1 MADKKYEVVITC
13 NSQQPVAAVEA
24 IKKELDRLK
33 NTYKQLEA
41 AGKANTAKGKETF
54 AQIQELTGIYKANRS
69 ELGKIDKVTK
79 SLADASLTQ
88 LKTALRA
95 VKKELAK
102 MSESNPEL
110 ENMKEKFKAIK
121 GQISLLE
128 GETVNIKKGMKN
140 LKEVSTSW
148 LTTAIRQQ
156 REMVD
161 GISYGTKEYQK
172 QEKVLKALVEE
183 ESRRKASQRPYEAS
197 LQSARQMATSNSIA
211 TANGGTYAIN
221 QKDLEWSRDYLRKQ
235 IASTPVANTDEIKA
249 LSKDLELVEGKL
261 NDVRSAGKEAGQT
274 FEQMEGD
281 IKKMVQNVNAFTPEQ
296 LRKGLNAVNT
306 ELDKTQLGSERYK
319 ELQHDAKTLSDALKG
334 VSDEAVDV
342 DKVMKNLK
350 TTPLADLKKAAK
362 QLETEISTLERG
374 TQQYAD
380 KQKELKGL
388 QAEIDN
394 VTGAFKRQGGIV
406 QNAIKNITAYV
417 GVFGAFNAVKDKITE
432 GISANFMYSDSL
444 SDIRKV
450 SGLTKE
456 AINDLSN
463 ELAKVDTRT
472 SLEEMSSI
480 AYTGAKLGM
489 GKYGISGLASFA
501 NASNQVNVALRE
513 DMGDDSLKYLSKMV
527 EVMGLIPRMGVEKS
541 LLATSSA
548 LFKLAATSTSSA
560 DQIVEFSKRLTG
572 VARTAHITTPE
583 LLALGSASDSM
594 MLMPEVSST
603 AFSKLITQMQKSPQ
617 AIEKALSIP
626 EGTINKMYQANHF
639 MDAIVLI
646 LEKMKKT
653 GNMNALG
660 DVFKDLGSDG
670 TRLVSVLVTMAQNVD
685 MLKSH
690 LYESNQAFEEA
701 TAVTDEYN
709 IQQETAQAYMERARN
724 LFTKAFVGPEQIS
737 MVQMFAKAWYDTAK
751 IMTETSAPMAGLKL
765 ALWGIAY
772 SLTLLIRLIPTIAVA
787 LLNAGI
793 FYALNALT
801 SSTSTLTLRVNR
813 LKVAW
818 QGLSNVMK
826 VAGIVGVITTVASL
840 AYQIYEWVKASD
852 SAAESQKKLNDY
864 LVEGA
869 AKASEETRK
878 LDEYIRVAK
887 SANIS
892 TKARQDLIAKFNNE
906 YSTYLNKLGLEV
918 NSVEDLTK
926 VYEKLNEEIRKKT
939 FYEMRE
945 QAYSDQLKPLQK
957 ESHDSGVKLDQTFDK
972 LGTGAINR
980 KYINELLRQISQG
993 QVFGIKYGDVNAI
1006 GNYAYHQVMENMYG
1020 KYYNRKREAVD
1031 FKFGK
1036 PIKGEKAEEY
1046 EPYYVSK
1053 MNGVSFS
1060 NLRSQIYGYVNDR
1073 MKEVWKKD
1081 EIDKAFEIELADYDN
1096 VGVKILGNLN
1106 KNNTKHTGGGGT
1118 RSTRDPNIQARDIA
1132 KSRANAILANINS
1145 FYEEQMKKY
1154 LEWVAEMN
1162 KEGERVS
1169 EGQQQ
1174 AKMSEL
1180 EQHRETARGMARKS
1194 IATGTE
1200 LDNFKAQ
1207 LRGDI
1212 FQTATK
1218 TDTDLLSSI
1227 EKSSIEDLHRLFTKL
1242 SGDLSKETHKSLS
1255 ENLGS
1260 LLDEI
1265 FHKGTTDLLD
1275 AQKRLVERQRD
1286 LQAFLAEQ
1294 NYTGTV
1300 DRSLRGGLDQFNLLP
1315 ASPQID
1321 PNTQEGVNQMAT
1333 AFDNLTKKVRD
1344 NEYALWQ
1351 MNLTTE
1357 EGEKAFRAFL
1367 SDPEIKSGFD
1377 FQKMNILELE
1387 ALWMKLVKY
1396 PANYQAAEKEGDDRK
1411 KKLYDDAWKKTP
1423 FYNDNQN
1430 LQNQLEQQ
1438 MKVMN
1443 LGSGLGLATPDME
1456 KDTEIMLFKAK
1467 LAAAKEYYEHVKK
1480 SNATDAQLA
1489 EANRALLDSQ
1499 MQLTEKY
1506 IEASKTKLDTLKK
1519 FMAPIE
1525 EYGTA
1530 LGTALVDESKSVK
1543 EATGEM
1549 ITSFVKLTGEY
1560 VNQKLTQWL
1569 MTKLYNSLMAESDNA
1584 LLSTQQTNDALS
1596 AQSSVNSASVK
1607 VPAGI
1612 AAGAAETIAKL
1623 GWWGIPLVAGITAVL
1638 NGLMAMATSALSSVF
1653 GSKNGNTVKTDR
1665 KLVSGMLTY
1674 DEGNVQQYVGT
1685 DGKVYSATAVSSLPS
1700 DTRIMRS
1707 PVATTVNGSPALVA
1721 ERGPEIILG
1730 RVTTS
1735 HLMHDAPQLI
1745 SAMAQYDRTRNP
1757 AMLMQAFSGA
1767 GGRRKN
1773 YDEGNISDFATGM
1786 QTVQTIGDNSMQQ
1799 SLDKMNAFLDLL
1811 IKEGVHMSMFGRNG
1825 AVSKLDR
1832 AQAFMRKHS

>member
-13 NSQQPVAAVEA
+13 NSQQPVAAVNA

-41 AGKANTAKGKETF
+41 AGKANTKKGKETF

-88 LKTALRA
+88 LKSALRA
-95 VKKELAK
+95 VMKELAK
-102 MSESNPEL
+102 MSENNPEL
-110 ENMKEKFKAIK
+110 ENMKGKFKAIK

-128 GETVNIKKGMKN
+128 GETVNIGKGMKN

-161 GISYGTKEYQK
+161 GISYGTEEYQK

-183 ESRRKASQRPYEAS
+183 EARRKAPQRPYEAS
-197 LQSARQMATSNSIA
+197 LQSARQMATSNSIT

-261 NDVRSAGKEAGQT
+261 NNVRSAGKEAGQT

-281 IKKMVQNVNAFTPEQ
+281 IKKMVQDVNAFTPEQ

-319 ELQHDAKTLSDALKG
+319 ELQRDAKTLSDALNG

-362 QLETEISTLERG
+362 QLETEILSLERG

-394 VTGAFKRQGGIV
+394 VTDSFKRQGGIV
-406 QNAIKNITAYV
+406 QNAIKNITAYI

-432 GISANFMYSDSL
+432 GISANLKYSDSL
-444 SDIRKV
+444 ADIRKV

-463 ELAKVDTRT
+463 ELAKTDTRT
-472 SLEEMSSI
+472 SQEEMSSI

-489 GKYGISGLASFA
+489 GKYGVSGLASFA

-513 DMGDDSLKYLSKMV
+513 DMGEDALKYLSKMV

-548 LFKLAATSTSSA
+548 LFKLAATSTASA
-560 DQIVEFSKRLTG
+560 DQVVEFSKRLTG
-572 VARTAHITTPE
+572 LARTAGITTPE

-603 AFSKLITQMQKSPQ
+603 AFGKLIAQMQKCPQ
-617 AIEKALSIP
+617 AIEKSLSIP
-626 EGTINKMYQANHF
+626 EGTISKLFEAHQS
-639 MDAIVLI
+639 MDAIVMI
-646 LEKMKKT
+646 LEKMKET

-670 TRLVSVLVTMAQNVD
+670 SRLVSVMVTMAKNVD
-685 MLKSH
+685 ILKSH

-709 IQQETAQAYMERARN
+709 IQQETAQAYMERAQN

-765 ALWGIAY
+765 ALWAIAG
-772 SLTLLIRLIPTIAVA
+772 SLTLLVRLLPTIAVA

-801 SSTSTLTLRVNR
+801 SSTYTLTMRVNR

-818 QGLSNVMK
+818 LGLSNVMK

-840 AYQIYEWVKASD
+840 VYQIYEWVRASD
-852 SAAESQKKLNDY
+852 SAAESQKKLNEY
-864 LVEGA
+864 LAEGA

-878 LDEYIRVAK
+878 LDEYIRVAN
-887 SANIS
+887 SANLS

-906 YSTYLNKLGLEV
+906 YGTYLNKLGLEV
-918 NSVEDLTK
+918 KSVEDLRD
-926 VYEKLNEEIRKKT
+926 VYAKLNDEIRKKT

-957 ESHDSGVKLDQTFDK
+957 ETHDSGVKLDQTFDK

-980 KYINELLRQISQG
+980 KYVNELLSQIKQG
-993 QVFGIKYGDVNAI
+993 LVVGVKSGNSNAI
-1006 GNYAYHQVMENMYG
+1006 GSYVYNQIMENMYG
-1020 KYYNRKREAVD
+1020 KYYNRKTGKVD
-1031 FKFGK
+1031 SKLGRLN
-1036 PIKGEKAEEY
+1036 KGEKDKDY
-1046 EPYYVSK
+1046 KPNYVREIK
-1053 MNGVSFS
+1053 GVSFS
-1060 NLRSQIYGYVNDR
+1060 ELRSQIYEYVDDLVKEDR
-1073 MKEVWKKD
+1073 KKD
-1081 EIDKAFEIELADYDN
+1081 DIDKSFEIELADYDN
-1096 VGVKILGNLN
+1096 EGVEILGKLG
-1106 KNNTKHTGGGGT
+1106 KDNTKHHRTKKG
-1118 RSTRDPNIQARDIA
+1118 RDPNIQARDIA
-1132 KSRANAILANINS
+1132 KNRANAILANINS

-1180 EQHRETARGMARKS
+1180 EQHREAARGMARKS

-1218 TDTDLLSSI
+1218 TDTALLSSI
-1227 EKSSIEDLHRLFTKL
+1227 EKSSIEDLHRLFAKL
-1242 SGDLSKETHKSLS
+1242 SGDLSKENHKTLS

-1367 SDPEIKSGFD
+1367 SDPEILSGFD
-1377 FQKMNILELE
+1377 FQKMNILQLE
-1387 ALWMKLVKY
+1387 ALWMKLVEY
-1396 PANYQAAEKEGDDRK
+1396 PANYQEAEKRGDDRK

-1456 KDTEIMLFKAK
+1456 KDPEIMLFKAK
-1467 LAAAKEYYEHVKK
+1467 LAAAKEYYEHVRK

-1506 IEASKTKLDTLKK
+1506 IEASKAKLDTLKK

-1569 MTKLYNSLMAESDNA
+1569 MTKLYNSLMAESDND
-1584 LLSTQQTNDALS
+1584 LLVTQQTNDALS
-1596 AQSSVNSASVK
+1596 AQSSVTAASVK
-1607 VPAGI
+1607 VSAGI
-1612 AAGAAETIAKL
+1612 ASGAAKTIEKL
-1623 GWWGIPLVAGITAVL
+1623 GWWGIPLVAGITAIL
-1638 NGLMAMATSALSSVF
+1638 NGLISMATSALSSAF
-1653 GSKNGNTVKTDR
+1653 GSKNSNTAKVDR
-1665 KLVSGMLTY
+1665 KFVSGMLTY

-1700 DTRIMRS
+1700 DMRVVHS
-1707 PVATTVNGSPALVA
+1707 PIATTVNGSPALVA

-1767 GGRRKN
+1767 GGRRKT
-1773 YDEGNISDFATGM
+1773 YDEGNISDFASGM
-1786 QTVQTIGDNSMQQ
+1786 QTIQTQGDNRMQQ

-1825 AVSKLDR
+1825 AVSKLDK

>member
-13 NSQQPVAAVEA
+13 NSQQPVAAVNA

-41 AGKANTAKGKETF
+41 AGKANTKKGKETF

-88 LKTALRA
+88 LKSALRA

-128 GETVNIKKGMKN
+128 GETVNIGKGMKN

-161 GISYGTKEYQK
+161 GISYGTEEYQK

-183 ESRRKASQRPYEAS
+183 EARRKAPQRPYEAS
-197 LQSARQMATSNSIA
+197 LQSARQMATTNSIA

-235 IASTPVANTDEIKA
+235 IANTPVANTDEIKA

-261 NDVRSAGKEAGQT
+261 NNVRSAGKEAGQT

-281 IKKMVQNVNAFTPEQ
+281 IKKMVQDVNAFTPEQ

-319 ELQHDAKTLSDALKG
+319 ELQRDAKTLSDALNG

-362 QLETEISTLERG
+362 QLETEISSLERD

-394 VTGAFKRQGGIV
+394 VTDSFKRQGGIV
-406 QNAIKNITAYV
+406 QNAIKNITAYI

-432 GISANFMYSDSL
+432 GISANLKYSDSL
-444 SDIRKV
+444 ADIRKV

-463 ELAKVDTRT
+463 ELAKTDTRT
-472 SLEEMSSI
+472 SQEEMSSI

-489 GKYGISGLASFA
+489 GKYGVSGLASFA

-513 DMGDDSLKYLSKMV
+513 DMGEDALKYLSKMV

-548 LFKLAATSTSSA
+548 LFKLAATSTASA
-560 DQIVEFSKRLTG
+560 DQVVEFSKRLTG
-572 VARTAHITTPE
+572 LARTAGITTPE

-603 AFSKLITQMQKSPQ
+603 AFGKLIAQMQKCPQ
-617 AIEKALSIP
+617 AIEKSLSIP
-626 EGTINKMYQANHF
+626 EGTISKLFEAHQS
-639 MDAIVLI
+639 MDAIVMI
-646 LEKMKKT
+646 LEKMKET

-670 TRLVSVLVTMAQNVD
+670 SRLVSVMVTMAKNVD
-685 MLKSH
+685 ILKSH

-709 IQQETAQAYMERARN
+709 IQQETAQAYMERAQN

-765 ALWGIAY
+765 ALWAIAG
-772 SLTLLIRLIPTIAVA
+772 SLTLLVRLLPTIAVA

-801 SSTSTLTLRVNR
+801 SSTYTLTMRVNR

-818 QGLSNVMK
+818 LGLSNVMK

-840 AYQIYEWVKASD
+840 VYQIYEWVRASD
-852 SAAESQKKLNDY
+852 SAAESQKKLNEY
-864 LVEGA
+864 LAEGA

-878 LDEYIRVAK
+878 LDEYIRVAN
-887 SANIS
+887 SANLS
-892 TKARQDLIAKFNNE
+892 TKARQDLIAKFNIE
-906 YSTYLNKLGLEV
+906 YGTYLNKLGLEV
-918 NSVEDLTK
+918 NKVADLRD
-926 VYEKLNEEIRKKT
+926 VYAKLNDEIRKKT

-945 QAYSDQLKPLQK
+945 QAYSDQLKPLYK

-972 LGTGAINR
+972 LGASAINR
-980 KYINELLRQISQG
+980 KYINELLRQVKQG
-993 QVFGIKYGDVNAI
+993 QVFGIKSGDVNAI
-1006 GNYAYHQVMENMYG
+1006 SNYAYSQIMENMYG
-1020 KYYNRKREAVD
+1020 KYLNRKKDKVD
-1031 FKFGK
+1031 FKFGRLK
-1036 PIKGEKAEEY
+1036 KGEKEKDY
-1046 EPYYVSK
+1046 QPYYVSK

-1060 NLRSQIYGYVNDR
+1060 DFRSQIYEYVNNLVKEDR
-1073 MKEVWKKD
+1073 KKD
-1081 EIDKAFEIELADYDN
+1081 EIDKSFEIELAGYDN
-1096 VGVKILGNLN
+1096 NVVEPLGKLN
-1106 KNNTKHTGGGGT
+1106 KDNTKHHRTKKGH
-1118 RSTRDPNIQARDIA
+1118 DPNIQARDIA

-1218 TDTDLLSSI
+1218 TDTALLSSI
-1227 EKSSIEDLHRLFTKL
+1227 EKSSIEDLHRLFAKL
-1242 SGDLSKETHKSLS
+1242 SGDLSKENHKTLS

-1260 LLDEI
+1260 LIDEI
-1265 FHKGTTDLLD
+1265 SHKGTTDLLD

-1367 SDPEIKSGFD
+1367 SDPEILSGFD

-1396 PANYQAAEKEGDDRK
+1396 PANYQEAEKMGDDRK

-1456 KDTEIMLFKAK
+1456 KDPEIMLFKAK
-1467 LAAAKEYYEHVKK
+1467 LAAAKEYYEHVRK

-1569 MTKLYNSLMAESDNA
+1569 MTKLYNSLMAESDNE
-1584 LLSTQQTNDALS
+1584 LLATQMTTDALS
-1596 AQSSVNSASVK
+1596 AQSSVTAASVD
-1607 VPAGI
+1607 VLAGT
-1612 AAGAAETIAKL
+1612 ASGAAKTIAKL

-1638 NGLMAMATSALSSVF
+1638 NGLLAMATSALSSAF
-1653 GSKNGNTVKTDR
+1653 GSKNSNTAKVDR

-1685 DGKVYSATAVSSLPS
+1685 NGKVYSATAVSSLPS
-1700 DTRIMRS
+1700 DTRIVPS
-1707 PVATTVNGSPALVA
+1707 PIATTVNGSPALVA

-1767 GGRRKN
+1767 GGRRKT
-1773 YDEGNISDFATGM
+1773 YDEGNISDFASGM
-1786 QTVQTIGDNSMQQ
+1786 QTIQTQGDNGMQQ

-1825 AVSKLDR
+1825 AVSKLDK

>member
-13 NSQQPVAAVEA
+13 NSQQPVAAVNA

-41 AGKANTAKGKETF
+41 AGKANTKKGKETF

-88 LKTALRA
+88 LKSALRA

-128 GETVNIKKGMKN
+128 GETVNIRKGMKN

-183 ESRRKASQRPYEAS
+183 EARRKAPQRPYEAS
-197 LQSARQMATSNSIA
+197 LQSARQMATTNSIA

-235 IASTPVANTDEIKA
+235 IANTPVANTDEIKA

-261 NDVRSAGKEAGQT
+261 NNVRSAGKEAGQT

-281 IKKMVQNVNAFTPEQ
+281 IKKMVQDVNAFTPEQ

-319 ELQHDAKTLSDALKG
+319 ELQRDAKTLSDALNG

-362 QLETEISTLERG
+362 QLETEILSLERD

-394 VTGAFKRQGGIV
+394 VTDSFKRQGGIV
-406 QNAIKNITAYV
+406 QNAIKNITAYI

-432 GISANFMYSDSL
+432 GISANLKYSDSL
-444 SDIRKV
+444 ADIRKV

-463 ELAKVDTRT
+463 ELAKTDTRT
-472 SLEEMSSI
+472 SQEEMSSI

-489 GKYGISGLASFA
+489 GKYGVSGLASFA

-513 DMGDDSLKYLSKMV
+513 DMGEDALKYLSKMV

-548 LFKLAATSTSSA
+548 LFKLAATSTASA
-560 DQIVEFSKRLTG
+560 DQVVEFSKRLTG
-572 VARTAHITTPE
+572 LARTAGITTPE

-603 AFSKLITQMQKSPQ
+603 AFGKLIAQMQKCPQ
-617 AIEKALSIP
+617 AIEKSLSIP
-626 EGTINKMYQANHF
+626 EGTISKLFEAHQS
-639 MDAIVLI
+639 MDAIVMI
-646 LEKMKKT
+646 LEKMKET

-670 TRLVSVLVTMAQNVD
+670 SRLVSVMVTMAKNVD
-685 MLKSH
+685 ILKSH

-709 IQQETAQAYMERARN
+709 IQQETAQAYMERAQN

-765 ALWGIAY
+765 ALWAIAG
-772 SLTLLIRLIPTIAVA
+772 SLTLLVRLLPTIAVA

-801 SSTSTLTLRVNR
+801 SSTYTLTMRVNR

-818 QGLSNVMK
+818 LGLSNVMK

-840 AYQIYEWVKASD
+840 VYQIYEWVRASD
-852 SAAESQKKLNDY
+852 SAAESQKKLNEY
-864 LVEGA
+864 LAEGE

-878 LDEYIRVAK
+878 LDEYIRVAN
-887 SANIS
+887 SANLS
-892 TKARQDLIAKFNNE
+892 TKARQDLIAQFNIE
-906 YSTYLNKLGLEV
+906 YGTYLNKLGLEV
-918 NSVEDLTK
+918 NKVADLRD
-926 VYEKLNEEIRKKT
+926 VYAKLNDEIRKKT

-945 QAYSDQLKPLQK
+945 QAYSDQLKPLYK

-972 LGTGAINR
+972 LGASAINR
-980 KYINELLRQISQG
+980 KYINELLRQVKQG
-993 QVFGIKYGDVNAI
+993 QVFGIKPGDVNAI
-1006 GNYAYHQVMENMYG
+1006 SYYAYSQIMENMYG
-1020 KYYNRKREAVD
+1020 KYLNRKKDKVD
-1031 FKFGK
+1031 FKFGRLK
-1036 PIKGEKAEEY
+1036 KGEKEKDY
-1046 EPYYVSK
+1046 QPYYVSK

-1060 NLRSQIYGYVNDR
+1060 DFRSQIYEYVNNLV
-1073 MKEVWKKD
+1073 KEDWKKD
-1081 EIDKAFEIELADYDN
+1081 EIDKSFEIELAGYDN
-1096 VGVKILGNLN
+1096 YVVEPLGKLE
-1106 KNNTKHTGGGGT
+1106 KDNTKHHRTKKGH
-1118 RSTRDPNIQARDIA
+1118 DPNIQARDIA

-1218 TDTDLLSSI
+1218 TDTALLSSI
-1227 EKSSIEDLHRLFTKL
+1227 EKSSIEDLHRLFAKL
-1242 SGDLSKETHKSLS
+1242 SGDLSKENHKTLS

-1367 SDPEIKSGFD
+1367 SDPEILSGFD

-1387 ALWMKLVKY
+1387 ALWMKLVEY
-1396 PANYQAAEKEGDDRK
+1396 PANYQEAEKRGDDRK

-1456 KDTEIMLFKAK
+1456 KDPEIMLFKAK
-1467 LAAAKEYYEHVKK
+1467 LAAAKEYYEHVRK

-1569 MTKLYNSLMAESDNA
+1569 MTKLYNSLMAESDNE
-1584 LLSTQQTNDALS
+1584 LLATQMTTDALS
-1596 AQSSVNSASVK
+1596 AQSSVTAASVD
-1607 VPAGI
+1607 VLAGT
-1612 AAGAAETIAKL
+1612 ASGAAKTIAKL

-1638 NGLMAMATSALSSVF
+1638 NGLLAMATSALSSAF
-1653 GSKNGNTVKTDR
+1653 GSKNSNTAKVDR

-1700 DTRIMRS
+1700 DTRIVPS
-1707 PVATTVNGSPALVA
+1707 PIATTVNGSPALVA

-1767 GGRRKN
+1767 GGRRKT
-1773 YDEGNISDFATGM
+1773 YDEGNISDFASGM
-1786 QTVQTIGDNSMQQ
+1786 QTIQTQGDNGMQQ

-1825 AVSKLDR
+1825 AVSKLDK

>member
-95 VKKELAK
+95 VRKELAK

-121 GQISLLE
+121 AQISLLE
-128 GETVNIKKGMKN
+128 GETVNIEKGMKN
-140 LKEVSTSW
+140 LKEASTSW

-156 REMVD
+156 KEMVD
-161 GISYGTKEYQK
+161 GISYGTEEYQK

-183 ESRRKASQRPYEAS
+183 EARRKAPQRLYEAS
-197 LQSARQMATSNSIA
+197 LQSARQMATSNFIS
-211 TANGGTYAIN
+211 TADGGAHAIN

-235 IASTPVANTDEIKA
+235 IASTPVSNTDEIKA

-281 IKKMVQNVNAFTPEQ
+281 IKKMVQDVNAFTPEQ

-306 ELDKTQLGSERYK
+306 ELDKTQLGSDRYK
-319 ELQHDAKTLSDALKG
+319 ELQRDAKTLSDALKG

-394 VTGAFKRQGGIV
+394 VTDAFKNQGGIV

-417 GVFGAFNAVKDKITE
+417 GVFGAFNAIKDKITE
-432 GISANFMYSDSL
+432 GISANLKYSDSL
-444 SDIRKV
+444 ADIRKV

-463 ELAKVDTRT
+463 ELAKTDTRT
-472 SLEEMSSI
+472 SQEEMSSI

-489 GKYGISGLASFA
+489 GKYGVSGLASFA

-513 DMGDDSLKYLSKMV
+513 DMGEDALKYLSKMV

-548 LFKLAATSTSSA
+548 LFKLAATSTASA
-560 DQIVEFSKRLTG
+560 DQVVEFSKRLTG
-572 VARTAHITTPE
+572 LARTAGITTPE

-603 AFSKLITQMQKSPQ
+603 AFGKLIAQMQKCPQ
-617 AIEKALSIP
+617 AIEKSLSIP
-626 EGTINKMYQANHF
+626 EGTISKLFEAHHS
-639 MDAIVLI
+639 MDAIVMI
-646 LEKMKKT
+646 LEKMKET

-670 TRLVSVLVTMAQNVD
+670 SRLVSVMVTMAKNVD

-709 IQQETAQAYMERARN
+709 IQQETAQAYMERAQN

-765 ALWGIAY
+765 ALWAIAG
-772 SLTLLIRLIPTIAVA
+772 SLTLLVRLLPTIAVA

-801 SSTSTLTLRVNR
+801 SSTYTLTMRVNR

-818 QGLSNVMK
+818 LGLSNVMK

-840 AYQIYEWVKASD
+840 VYQIYEWVKASD
-852 SAAESQKKLNDY
+852 SAAESQKKLNEY
-864 LVEGA
+864 LAEGA

-878 LDEYIRVAK
+878 LDEYIRVAN
-887 SANIS
+887 STNLS
-892 TKARQDLIAKFNNE
+892 TKARQDLIANFNNE
-906 YSTYLNKLGLEV
+906 YGTYLNKLGLEV
-918 NSVEDLTK
+918 KSVDDLRK
-926 VYEKLNEEIRKKT
+926 VYKLLNGELRKKAL
-939 FYEMRE
+939 YELRE
-945 QAYSDQLKPLQK
+945 EAYSEQLKPLYK
-957 ESHDSGVKLDQTFDK
+957 EAHERSLPLTSNLEKLGASAVDKSYIESLAKLAQQGKLNGVKRGDNLSLVNIISNQV
-972 LGTGAINR
+972 LR
-980 KYINELLRQISQG
+980 K
-993 QVFGIKYGDVNAI
+993 
-1006 GNYAYHQVMENMYG
+1006 MYG
-1020 KYYNRKREAVD
+1020 KYYDTARGVD
-1031 FKFGK
+1031 INFGK
-1036 PIKGEKAEEY
+1036 LKKGQSKGSYRPNYVQEIKGVSIRDFRQSVADYVLSYLKGEK
-1046 EPYYVSK
+1046 K
-1053 MNGVSFS
+1053 
-1060 NLRSQIYGYVNDR
+1060 Q
-1073 MKEVWKKD
+1073 K
-1081 EIDKAFEIELADYDN
+1081 EIDDSFTELKGWN
-1096 VGVKILGNLN
+1096 PFPEEPLGNLDN
-1106 KNNTKHTGGGGT
+1106 NNINNTEQDDT

-1132 KSRANAILANINS
+1132 KNRANAILANINS

-1180 EQHRETARGMARKS
+1180 EQHRETVRGMARKS

-1227 EKSSIEDLHRLFTKL
+1227 EKSSIEDLHRLFAKL
-1242 SGDLSKETHKSLS
+1242 SGDLSKENHKSLS

-1396 PANYQAAEKEGDDRK
+1396 PANYQKAEKQGDDRK
-1411 KKLYDDAWKKTP
+1411 KELYDDAWKKTQ

-1456 KDTEIMLFKAK
+1456 KDPEIMLFKAK

-1569 MTKLYNSLMAESDNA
+1569 MTKLYNSLMAESDNE
-1584 LLSTQQTNDALS
+1584 LLVTQQTNDALS
-1596 AQSSVNSASVK
+1596 AQSSVTAAGVK

-1638 NGLMAMATSALSSVF
+1638 NGLMAMATSALSSAF
-1653 GSKNGNTVKTDR
+1653 GSKNSNTAKVDR

-1767 GGRRKN
+1767 GGRRKT

-1811 IKEGVHMSMFGRNG
+1811 LKEGVHMSMFGRNG

>member
-13 NSQQPVAAVEA
+13 NSQQPVAAVNA

-41 AGKANTAKGKETF
+41 AGKANTKKGKETF

-88 LKTALRA
+88 LKSALRA
-95 VKKELAK
+95 VMKELAK
-102 MSESNPEL
+102 MSENNPEL
-110 ENMKEKFKAIK
+110 ENMKGKFKAIK

-128 GETVNIKKGMKN
+128 GETVNIGKGMKN

-161 GISYGTKEYQK
+161 GISYGTEEYQK

-183 ESRRKASQRPYEAS
+183 EARRKAPQRPYEAS
-197 LQSARQMATSNSIA
+197 LQSARQMATSNSIT

-261 NDVRSAGKEAGQT
+261 NNVRSAGKEAGQT

-281 IKKMVQNVNAFTPEQ
+281 IKKMVQDVNAFTPEQ

-319 ELQHDAKTLSDALKG
+319 ELQRDAKTLSDALNG

-362 QLETEISTLERG
+362 QLETEILSLERD

-394 VTGAFKRQGGIV
+394 VTDSFKRQGGIV
-406 QNAIKNITAYV
+406 QNAIKNITAYI

-432 GISANFMYSDSL
+432 GISANLKYSDSL
-444 SDIRKV
+444 ADIRKV

-463 ELAKVDTRT
+463 ELAKTDTRT
-472 SLEEMSSI
+472 SQEEMSSI

-489 GKYGISGLASFA
+489 GKYGVSGLASFA

-513 DMGDDSLKYLSKMV
+513 DMGEDALKYLSKMV

-548 LFKLAATSTSSA
+548 LFKLAATSTASA
-560 DQIVEFSKRLTG
+560 DQVVEFSKRLTG
-572 VARTAHITTPE
+572 LARTAGITTPE

-603 AFSKLITQMQKSPQ
+603 AFGKLIAQMQKCPQ
-617 AIEKALSIP
+617 AIEKSLSIP
-626 EGTINKMYQANHF
+626 EGTISKLFEAHQS
-639 MDAIVLI
+639 MDAIVMI
-646 LEKMKKT
+646 LEKMKET

-670 TRLVSVLVTMAQNVD
+670 SLLVSVMVTMAKNVD
-685 MLKSH
+685 ILKSH

-709 IQQETAQAYMERARN
+709 IQQETAQAYMERAQN

-765 ALWGIAY
+765 ALWAIAG
-772 SLTLLIRLIPTIAVA
+772 SLTLLVRLLPTIAVA

-801 SSTSTLTLRVNR
+801 SSTYTLTMRVNR

-818 QGLSNVMK
+818 LGLSNVMK

-840 AYQIYEWVKASD
+840 VYQIYEWVRASD
-852 SAAESQKKLNDY
+852 SAAESQKKLNEY
-864 LVEGA
+864 LAEGA

-878 LDEYIRVAK
+878 LDEYIRVAN
-887 SANIS
+887 SANLS

-906 YSTYLNKLGLEV
+906 YGTYLNKLGLEV
-918 NSVEDLTK
+918 KSVEDLRD
-926 VYEKLNEEIRKKT
+926 VYAKLNDEIRKKT

-957 ESHDSGVKLDQTFDK
+957 ETHDSGVKLDQTFDK

-980 KYINELLRQISQG
+980 KYVNELLSQIKQG
-993 QVFGIKYGDVNAI
+993 LVVGVKSGNSNAI
-1006 GNYAYHQVMENMYG
+1006 GSYVYNQIMENMYG
-1020 KYYNRKREAVD
+1020 KYYNRKTGKVD
-1031 FKFGK
+1031 SKLGRLN
-1036 PIKGEKAEEY
+1036 KGEKDKDY
-1046 EPYYVSK
+1046 KPNYVREIK
-1053 MNGVSFS
+1053 GVSFS
-1060 NLRSQIYGYVNDR
+1060 ELRSQIYEYVDDLVKEDR
-1073 MKEVWKKD
+1073 KKD
-1081 EIDKAFEIELADYDN
+1081 DIDKSFEIELADYDN
-1096 VGVKILGNLN
+1096 EGVEILGKLD
-1106 KNNTKHTGGGGT
+1106 KDNTKHHRTKKG
-1118 RSTRDPNIQARDIA
+1118 RDPNIQARDIA
-1132 KSRANAILANINS
+1132 KNRANAILANINS

-1227 EKSSIEDLHRLFTKL
+1227 EKSSIEDLHRLFAKL
-1242 SGDLSKETHKSLS
+1242 SGDLSKENHKSLS

-1351 MNLTTE
+1351 MNLATE
-1357 EGEKAFRAFL
+1357 GGEKAFRAFL
-1367 SDPEIKSGFD
+1367 SDPEIQSGFN

-1387 ALWMKLVKY
+1387 ALWMKLVEY
-1396 PANYQAAEKEGDDRK
+1396 PANYQEAEKRGDDRK

-1443 LGSGLGLATPDME
+1443 LGSNLGLATPDME
-1456 KDTEIMLFKAK
+1456 KDPEIMLFKAK
-1467 LAAAKEYYEHVKK
+1467 LAAAKEYYEHVRK

-1569 MTKLYNSLMAESDNA
+1569 MTKLYNSLMAESDNE
-1584 LLSTQQTNDALS
+1584 LLATQMTTDALS
-1596 AQSSVNSASVK
+1596 AQSSVTAASVN
-1607 VPAGI
+1607 VLAGT
-1612 AAGAAETIAKL
+1612 ASGAAKTIAKL

-1638 NGLMAMATSALSSVF
+1638 NGLLAMATSALSSAF
-1653 GSKNGNTVKTDR
+1653 GSKNSNTAKVDR

-1700 DTRIMRS
+1700 DTRIVPS
-1707 PVATTVNGSPALVA
+1707 PIATTVNGSPALVA

-1767 GGRRKN
+1767 GGRRKT
-1773 YDEGNISDFATGM
+1773 YDEGNISDFASGM
-1786 QTVQTIGDNSMQQ
+1786 QTIQTQGDNGMQQ

-1825 AVSKLDR
+1825 AVSKLDK

>member
-13 NSQQPVAAVEA
+13 NSQQPVAAVNA

-41 AGKANTAKGKETF
+41 AGKANTKKGKETF

-88 LKTALRA
+88 LKSALRA

-128 GETVNIKKGMKN
+128 GETVNIGKGMKN
-140 LKEVSTSW
+140 LKEASTSW

-161 GISYGTKEYQK
+161 GISYGTEEYQK

-183 ESRRKASQRPYEAS
+183 EARRKAPQRPYEAS
-197 LQSARQMATSNSIA
+197 LQSARQMATTNSIA

-235 IASTPVANTDEIKA
+235 IANTPVANTDEIKA

-261 NDVRSAGKEAGQT
+261 NNVRSAGKGAGQT

-281 IKKMVQNVNAFTPEQ
+281 IKKMVQDVNAFTPEQ
-296 LRKGLNAVNT
+296 LRKGLNAVNA

-319 ELQHDAKTLSDALKG
+319 ELQRDAKTLSDALNG

-362 QLETEISTLERG
+362 QLETEILTLERG

-394 VTGAFKRQGGIV
+394 VTDSFKRQGGIV
-406 QNAIKNITAYV
+406 QNAIKNITAYI

-432 GISANFMYSDSL
+432 GISANLKYSDSL
-444 SDIRKV
+444 ADIRKV

-639 MDAIVLI
+639 MDAIVMI
-646 LEKMKKT
+646 LEKMKET

-670 TRLVSVLVTMAQNVD
+670 TRLVSVMVTMAKNVD

-765 ALWGIAY
+765 ALWGIAG
-772 SLTLLIRLIPTIAVA
+772 SLTLLIRLLPTIAVA

-801 SSTSTLTLRVNR
+801 SSTSTLTLHVNR

-840 AYQIYEWVKASD
+840 AYQIYEWAKASD
-852 SAAESQKKLNDY
+852 SATESQKKLNEY
-864 LVEGA
+864 LAEGA

-878 LDEYIRVAK
+878 LDEYIRVAN
-887 SANIS
+887 SANLS
-892 TKARQDLIAKFNNE
+892 TEARQDLIANFNNK
-906 YSTYLNKLGLEV
+906 YGTYLNKLGLEV
-918 NSVEDLTK
+918 KSVEDLRK
-926 VYEKLNEEIRKKT
+926 VYKLLNGELRKKAL
-939 FYEMRE
+939 YELRE
-945 QAYSDQLKPLQK
+945 EAYSEQLKPLYK
-957 ESHDSGVKLDQTFDK
+957 EAHERSLPLTSNLEKLGASAVDKSYIESLAKLAQQGKLNGVKRGDNLSLVNIISNQV
-972 LGTGAINR
+972 LR
-980 KYINELLRQISQG
+980 K
-993 QVFGIKYGDVNAI
+993 
-1006 GNYAYHQVMENMYG
+1006 MYG
-1020 KYYNRKREAVD
+1020 KYYDTARGVD
-1031 FKFGK
+1031 INFGK
-1036 PIKGEKAEEY
+1036 LKKGQSKGSYRPNYVQEIKGVSIRNFRQSIADYVLSYLKGEK
-1046 EPYYVSK
+1046 K
-1053 MNGVSFS
+1053 
-1060 NLRSQIYGYVNDR
+1060 Q
-1073 MKEVWKKD
+1073 K
-1081 EIDKAFEIELADYDN
+1081 EIDDSFVELKDWNPFPDEPT
-1096 VGVKILGNLN
+1096 GNLD
-1106 KNNTKHTGGGGT
+1106 NNNDEQTGLGDT
-1118 RSTRDPNIQARDIA
+1118 YSPRDPNIQARDIA

-1180 EQHRETARGMARKS
+1180 EQHREAARGMARKS

-1218 TDTDLLSSI
+1218 TDTALLSSI
-1227 EKSSIEDLHRLFTKL
+1227 EKSSIEDLHRLFAKL
-1242 SGDLSKETHKSLS
+1242 SGDLSKENHKTLS

-1367 SDPEIKSGFD
+1367 SDPEILSGFD

-1387 ALWMKLVKY
+1387 ALWMKLVEY
-1396 PANYQAAEKEGDDRK
+1396 PANYQEAEKRGDDRK

-1443 LGSGLGLATPDME
+1443 LGSGLGLVTPDME
-1456 KDTEIMLFKAK
+1456 KDAEIMLFKAK
-1467 LAAAKEYYEHVKK
+1467 LAAAKEYYEHVRK

-1499 MQLTEKY
+1499 MQLMEKY

-1569 MTKLYNSLMAESDNA
+1569 MTKLYNSLMAESDNE
-1584 LLSTQQTNDALS
+1584 LLATQMTTDALS
-1596 AQSSVNSASVK
+1596 AQSSVTAASVD
-1607 VPAGI
+1607 VLAGT
-1612 AAGAAETIAKL
+1612 ASGAAKTIAKL

-1638 NGLMAMATSALSSVF
+1638 NGLLAMATSALSSAF
-1653 GSKNGNTVKTDR
+1653 GSKNSNTAKVDR

-1700 DTRIMRS
+1700 DTRIVPS
-1707 PVATTVNGSPALVA
+1707 PIATTVNGSPALVA

-1767 GGRRKN
+1767 GGRRKT
-1773 YDEGNISDFATGM
+1773 YDEGNISDFASGM
-1786 QTVQTIGDNSMQQ
+1786 QTIQTQGDNGMQQ

-1825 AVSKLDR
+1825 AVSKLDK

>member
-13 NSQQPVAAVEA
+13 NSQQPVAAVNA

-41 AGKANTAKGKETF
+41 AGKANTKKGKETF

-88 LKTALRA
+88 LKSALRA

-128 GETVNIKKGMKN
+128 GETVNIGKGMKN

-161 GISYGTKEYQK
+161 GISYGTEEYQK

-183 ESRRKASQRPYEAS
+183 EARRKAPQRPYEAS
-197 LQSARQMATSNSIA
+197 LQSARQMATTNSIA

-235 IASTPVANTDEIKA
+235 IANTPVANTDEIKA

-261 NDVRSAGKEAGQT
+261 NNVRSAGKEAGQT

-281 IKKMVQNVNAFTPEQ
+281 IKKMVQDVNAFTPEQ
-296 LRKGLNAVNT
+296 LRKGLNAVNA

-319 ELQHDAKTLSDALKG
+319 ELQRDAKTLSDALNG

-362 QLETEISTLERG
+362 QLETEILSLERG

-394 VTGAFKRQGGIV
+394 VTDSFKRQGGIV

-432 GISANFMYSDSL
+432 GISANLLYSDSL

-463 ELAKVDTRT
+463 EIAKTDTRT
-472 SLEEMSSI
+472 TLAEMSSI

-489 GKYGISGLASFA
+489 GKYGISGLASFV

-548 LFKLAATSTSSA
+548 LFKLAATSTASA
-560 DQIVEFSKRLTG
+560 DQVVEFSKRLTG

-639 MDAIVLI
+639 MDAIVMI

-709 IQQETAQAYMERARN
+709 IQQETAQAYMERAQN

-765 ALWGIAY
+765 ALWAIAG
-772 SLTLLIRLIPTIAVA
+772 SLTLLVRLLPTIAVA

-801 SSTSTLTLRVNR
+801 SSTYTLTMRVNR

-818 QGLSNVMK
+818 LGLSNVMK

-852 SAAESQKKLNDY
+852 SAAESQKKLNEY
-864 LVEGA
+864 MAEGA

-878 LDEYIRVAK
+878 LDEYIRVAN
-887 SANIS
+887 SANLS
-892 TKARQDLIAKFNNE
+892 TEARQGLIAKFNNE
-906 YSTYLNKLGLEV
+906 YGTYLNKLGLEV
-918 NSVEDLTK
+918 KSVEDLRK
-926 VYEKLNEEIRKKT
+926 VYTLLNGELRKKAL
-939 FYEMRE
+939 YELRE
-945 QAYSDQLKPLQK
+945 EAYSEQLKPLYK
-957 ESHDSGVKLDQTFDK
+957 EAYERSLPLTLNLEKLGASAVDKSYIESLAKLAQQGKLNGVKRGDNLSLVNIISNQV
-972 LGTGAINR
+972 LR
-980 KYINELLRQISQG
+980 K
-993 QVFGIKYGDVNAI
+993 
-1006 GNYAYHQVMENMYG
+1006 MYG
-1020 KYYNRKREAVD
+1020 KYYDTARGVD
-1031 FKFGK
+1031 INFGK
-1036 PIKGEKAEEY
+1036 LKKGQSKGSYRPNYVQEIKGVSIRDFRQSVADYVLSYLKGEK
-1046 EPYYVSK
+1046 K
-1053 MNGVSFS
+1053 
-1060 NLRSQIYGYVNDR
+1060 Q
-1073 MKEVWKKD
+1073 K
-1081 EIDKAFEIELADYDN
+1081 EIDDSFTELKGWN
-1096 VGVKILGNLN
+1096 PFPEEPPGNLD
-1106 KNNTKHTGGGGT
+1106 NNNNNQTEQGGT

-1132 KSRANAILANINS
+1132 KNRANAILANINS

-1227 EKSSIEDLHRLFTKL
+1227 EKSSIEDLHRLFAKL
-1242 SGDLSKETHKSLS
+1242 SGDLSKENHKSLS

-1344 NEYALWQ
+1344 NQYALWQ

-1367 SDPEIKSGFD
+1367 SDPEILSGFD

-1387 ALWMKLVKY
+1387 ALWMKLVEY
-1396 PANYQAAEKEGDDRK
+1396 PANYQEAEKRGDDRK

-1443 LGSGLGLATPDME
+1443 LGSNLGLATPDME
-1456 KDTEIMLFKAK
+1456 KDPEIMLFKAK
-1467 LAAAKEYYEHVKK
+1467 LAAAKEYYEHVRK

-1569 MTKLYNSLMAESDNA
+1569 MTKLYNSLMAESDNE
-1584 LLSTQQTNDALS
+1584 LLVTQQTNDALS
-1596 AQSSVNSASVK
+1596 AQSSVTAASVK

-1612 AAGAAETIAKL
+1612 ASGAAKTIEKL
-1623 GWWGIPLVAGITAVL
+1623 GWWGIPLVVGITAIL
-1638 NGLMAMATSALSSVF
+1638 NGLMSMATSALSSAF
-1653 GSKNGNTVKTDR
+1653 GSKNSNTAKVDR

-1700 DTRIMRS
+1700 DTRIVPS
-1707 PVATTVNGSPALVA
+1707 PIATTVNGSPALVA

-1767 GGRRKN
+1767 GGRRKT
-1773 YDEGNISDFATGM
+1773 YDEGNISDFASGM
-1786 QTVQTIGDNSMQQ
+1786 QTIQTQGDNGMQQ

-1825 AVSKLDR
+1825 AVSKLDK